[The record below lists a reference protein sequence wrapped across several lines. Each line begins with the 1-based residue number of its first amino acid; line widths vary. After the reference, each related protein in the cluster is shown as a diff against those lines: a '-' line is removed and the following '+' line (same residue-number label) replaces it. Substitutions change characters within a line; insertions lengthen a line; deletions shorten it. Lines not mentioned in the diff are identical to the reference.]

1 MRKIPQFIVKKLL
14 QFKEKCAILLLYK
27 NRDDESGFQGKATLK
42 FCLGTFCV
50 SPPPQKGAAM
60 SDEIKNPTEKKPY
73 RAIRTRNA
81 GRGIADR
88 VREIIQPT
96 ADELG
101 YYLWDVEYV
110 KEGADFILRVTIDSD
125 EGITIDDCEAMSRA
139 IDPILDL
146 HDPIPDQYLLE
157 VSSPGIERELTR
169 DDHFELCVGEKVEVR
184 LFAPV
189 DGSRVWVGILGER
202 DAEGNIPV
210 ETAGIT
216 RVFERTAV
224 SKIRTVF
231 DF

>member
-1 MRKIPQFIVKKLL
+1 MKKITELTAELAAP
-14 QFKEKCAILLLYK
+14 AIA
-27 NRDDESGFQGKATLK
+27 EQGCT
-42 FCLGTFCV
+42 
-50 SPPPQKGAAM
+50 
-60 SDEIKNPTEKKPY
+60 
-73 RAIRTRNA
+73 
-81 GRGIADR
+81 
-88 VREIIQPT
+88 
-96 ADELG
+96 
-101 YYLWDVEYV
+101 LWDVEYV

-189 DGSRVWVGILGER
+189 DGSRVWVGTLGER

-210 ETAGIT
+210 ETAGVT
-216 RVFERTAV
+216 RLFPKATV
-224 SKIRTVF
+224 SKVRTVF

>member
-1 MRKIPQFIVKKLL
+1 MS
-14 QFKEKCAILLLYK
+14 E
-27 NRDDESGFQGKATLK
+27 ESKTPA
-42 FCLGTFCV
+42 
-50 SPPPQKGAAM
+50 
-60 SDEIKNPTEKKPY
+60 EKKPY
-73 RAIRTRNA
+73 RAIRTRTA
-81 GRGIADR
+81 GRGIAEK
-88 VREIIQPT
+88 VREIISPT
-96 ADELG
+96 AETLG

-110 KEGADFILRVTIDSD
+110 KEGADFILR
-125 EGITIDDCEAMSRA
+125 ITIDDCEAMSRA
-139 IDPILDL
+139 IDPILDQ

-169 DDHFELCVGEKVEVR
+169 DDHFDLCIGEKVEVR

-210 ETAGIT
+210 ETAGT
-216 RVFERTAV
+216 VRTFERSAV

>member
-1 MRKIPQFIVKKLL
+1 MSE
-14 QFKEKCAILLLYK
+14 EKQ
-27 NRDDESGFQGKATLK
+27 NS
-42 FCLGTFCV
+42 
-50 SPPPQKGAAM
+50 
-60 SDEIKNPTEKKPY
+60 NEKKPY
-73 RAIRTRNA
+73 RAVRTRTA
-81 GRGIADR
+81 GRGIAEK
-88 VREIIQPT
+88 VREIITPT

-110 KEGADFILRVTIDSD
+110 KEGADFILRVTIDRFD
-125 EGITIDDCEAMSRA
+125 EDGVGVTIDDCETMSRA
-139 IDPILDL
+139 IDPVLDE

-169 DDHFELCVGEKVEVR
+169 DDHFDICVGEKVEVR

-210 ETAGIT
+210 ETAGVT
-216 RVFERTAV
+216 RAFPRNAV

>member
-1 MRKIPQFIVKKLL
+1 
-14 QFKEKCAILLLYK
+14 
-27 NRDDESGFQGKATLK
+27 
-42 FCLGTFCV
+42 
-50 SPPPQKGAAM
+50 M
-60 SDEIKNPTEKKPY
+60 SDEIKKPY
-73 RAIRTRNA
+73 RAIRTRTA
-81 GRGIADR
+81 GRGIADK

-101 YYLWDVEYV
+101 YYLWNVEYV
-110 KEGADFILRVTIDSD
+110 KEGADFVLRVTIDRFD
-125 EGITIDDCEAMSRA
+125 TEEGITIDDCEAMSRA

-169 DDHFELCVGEKVEVR
+169 DAHYELCVGEKVEVR

-202 DAEGNIPV
+202 DAQGSIPV
-210 ETAGIT
+210 ETAGVT
-216 RVFERTAV
+216 RLFPKATV
-224 SKIRTVF
+224 SKVRTVF